1 MKKKVLSM
9 LVTFAM
15 LLSMLPATALAAD
28 FNVTADGNDLDGADS
43 ADFYTFDEV
52 LSQATAGDQIIIKE
66 NVTADEAF
74 TVTDVTIDLGGNKLT
89 VGAGGNYFKGN
100 VVVKNGTIDITDVT
114 ASGDCIM
121 GIGDRNADATLTLED
136 VNLTGSDYSSA
147 FAVLM
152 VYGNG
157 TLNVEGGEWN
167 LSDDRSDAGGVIKT
181 KMAQAIPAM

>member
-28 FNVTADGNDLDGADS
+28 FNVTADGNDLDGANS

-52 LSQATAGDQIIIKE
+52 LSQATAGAPIIIKE
-66 NVTADEAF
+66 DVTADEAF

-121 GIGDRNADATLTLED
+121 GIGDR
-136 VNLTGSDYSSA
+136 
-147 FAVLM
+147 
-152 VYGNG
+152 
-157 TLNVEGGEWN
+157 
-167 LSDDRSDAGGVIKT
+167 
-181 KMAQAIPAM
+181 QC